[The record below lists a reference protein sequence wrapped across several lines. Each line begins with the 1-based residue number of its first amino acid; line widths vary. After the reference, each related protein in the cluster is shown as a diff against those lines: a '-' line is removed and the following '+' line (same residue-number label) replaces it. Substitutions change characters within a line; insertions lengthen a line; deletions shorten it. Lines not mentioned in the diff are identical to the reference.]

1 MNTDVTV
8 FKKILVNQIQEHTK
22 KISHEAGEMAQ
33 Q

>member
-8 FKKILVNQIQEHTK
+8 FKKITVNQIQEHTK
-22 KISHEAGEMAQ
+22 KMAMKLKMAQ